1 MILNSESSATSN
13 EVEPDSISFPMDICQ
28 PNLIFSC
35 LTQAYDLNCN
45 MKVKNYFGK
54 RNNLI
59 GSPLEVMMR
68 VCVILCVKAEE
79 KQKSLLV

>member
-13 EVEPDSISFPMDICQ
+13 EVEPDSIGFPMDICQ

-59 GSPLEVMMR
+59 IATMSYFYFARLGKTLLTHLQTILE
-68 VCVILCVKAEE
+68 L
-79 KQKSLLV
+79 